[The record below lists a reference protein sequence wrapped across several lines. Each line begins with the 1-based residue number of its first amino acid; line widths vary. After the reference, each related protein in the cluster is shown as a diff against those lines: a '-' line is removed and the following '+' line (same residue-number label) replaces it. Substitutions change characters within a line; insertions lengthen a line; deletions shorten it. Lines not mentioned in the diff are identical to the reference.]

1 MTEQPPPAP
10 STHALAVVMRDY
22 LSYGEAG
29 MEDLKEA
36 VHAVRRK
43 PVINAFC
50 QHVRQILLGEAPV
63 PTEVINKE
71 FQRRADEETAL
82 GEGTPVEAVYYDDQQ
97 AYEALADLWEFL
109 DLDPDGESA
118 GAVAS
123 VKSAVKQR
131 RSQLLWIEGDPVEA
145 LRAWMSWPSLAL
157 FGAGVVLSTASWT
170 VSQHVDAG
178 FLHGLLLLLALV
190 GFLMAMVGGGALW
203 LRRVRYVN
211 PDAFLPTPRKPK
223 DERR

>member
-22 LSYGEAG
+22 LSYGETG

-43 PVINAFC
+43 PVVNAFC
-50 QHVRQILLGEAPV
+50 QHLRQVLLGEAPV
-63 PTEVINKE
+63 PTDVINKE
-71 FQRRADEETAL
+71 FQRRADEEAELEGGTA
-82 GEGTPVEAVYYDDQQ
+82 EPVHYDDQQ

-109 DLDPDGESA
+109 DLTPDAEPNG
-118 GAVAS
+118 VATAA
-123 VKSAVKQR
+123 KSAVKQR
-131 RSQLLWIEGDPVEA
+131 RSQLLWVEGDPVEA
-145 LRAWMSWPSLAL
+145 LKTWMSWRSLAL
-157 FGAGVVLSTASWT
+157 FGAGVVLSTVSWA
-170 VSQHVDAG
+170 VYQHVSVG
-178 FLHGLLLLLALV
+178 FLRGLLLLLALI
-190 GFLMAMVGGGALW
+190 GFLMASAGGGALW

-211 PDAFLPTPRKPK
+211 PDAFLPAERKPK